1 MNSAPSWAE
10 KLLPSDLDLK
20 QNSMANQATLAIMA
34 YAAGDALGVQYEFI
48 RHKPVIYE
56 LSIKAKDGWPFG
68 GVSDDTLLSLI
79 TISTL
84 EEENSELAA
93 NLFLERL
100 RAAIPALRGLGPT
113 TRAALGLKVSE
124 AELAQVGNSNGAM
137 MRTALCGMAFSPS
150 EAEKRNTWIFN
161 SASATH
167 KNQNAIYCAILLSGI
182 VSELADSNR
191 YTELN
196 IHQMALRVINEMKD
210 VPRDLD
216 SAINNFEKWV
226 PQESGISLD
235 PIETLL
241 AILWVISRADSFED
255 VYTKA
260 CELGGDTDTVAAL
273 SAAVFSLASGNL
285 GIFLE
290 MNWLKDI
297 SWDEIGNLTQ
307 YVQIILKKRG
317 N

>member
-1 MNSAPSWAE
+1 M
-10 KLLPSDLDLK
+10 
-20 QNSMANQATLAIMA
+20 
-34 YAAGDALGVQYEFI
+34 
-48 RHKPVIYE
+48 
-56 LSIKAKDGWPFG
+56 
-68 GVSDDTLLSLI
+68 SLI

-100 RAAIPALRGLGPT
+100 RSAIPALRGLGPT

-124 AELAQVGNSNGAM
+124 EELAQVGNTNGAM
-137 MRTALCGMAFSPS
+137 MRTALCGIAFSS
-150 EAEKRNTWIFN
+150 TEAAKRNKWICD

-167 KNQNAIYCAILLSGI
+167 KNQNAIYCAIILSGI
-182 VSELADSNR
+182 ISEFVDSNR
-191 YTELN
+191 DAKLD
-196 IHQMALRVINEMKD
+196 IHQIASKVINEMKD
-210 VPRDLD
+210 VPKEIILALKNLE
-216 SAINNFEKWV
+216 SWV
-226 PQESGISLD
+226 PHESGISLD

-241 AILWVISRADSFED
+241 AVLWVIMNANNFED
-255 VYTKA
+255 VYAKA

-290 MNWLKDI
+290 MKWLQDI
-297 SWDEIGNLTQ
+297 NWDEIGNLTK
-307 YVQIILKKRG
+307 YVEIILKRRG